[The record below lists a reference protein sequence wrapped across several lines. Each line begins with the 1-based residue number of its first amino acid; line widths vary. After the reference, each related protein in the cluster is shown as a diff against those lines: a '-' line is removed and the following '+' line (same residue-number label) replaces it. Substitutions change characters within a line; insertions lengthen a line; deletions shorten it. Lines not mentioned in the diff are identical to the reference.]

1 MSYIPALDEL
11 LCFSLYSASMAIN
24 RTYKP
29 LLDKLG
35 ITYPQY
41 LVLNVLWEEDGQTVG
56 SIAQRLSLES
66 STVTPLIKR
75 LEAASFVTRTRR
87 PDDERRVLVAL
98 TKRGRELREKSACL
112 GEALLAA
119 STMQP
124 KELIALTAEV
134 QRLRDALTRVGAD
147 SRANEPEPA
156 PSEKAAGATMGKHRT
171 RARGS

>member
-1 MSYIPALDEL
+1 MSYIPKLNEL

-56 SIAQRLSLES
+56 SIAERLSLES
-66 STVTPLIKR
+66 STVTPLVKR
-75 LEAASFVTRTRR
+75 LEAASLVTRMRR
-87 PDDERRVLVAL
+87 RDDERRVLVSL
-98 TKRGRELREKSACL
+98 TSRGWELREKSACL
-112 GEALLAA
+112 GEALLAK

-124 KELIALTAEV
+124 KELIALTHEV
-134 QRLRDALTRVGAD
+134 KRLRDALMRT
-147 SRANEPEPA
+147 S
-156 PSEKAAGATMGKHRT
+156 AASVDGTSGM
-171 RARGS
+171 

>member
-1 MSYIPALDEL
+1 MTYIPALDEL
-11 LCFSLYSASMAIN
+11 LCYSLYSASMAIN

-41 LVLNVLWEEDGQTVG
+41 LVLNVLWEKDEQTVG
-56 SIAQRLSLES
+56 AIAQRLSLES

-75 LEAASFVTRTRR
+75 LETASFVTRTRR
-87 PDDERRVLVAL
+87 QDDERRVLVAL
-98 TKRGRELREKSACL
+98 TKRGRELREKSTCL

-134 QRLRDALTRVGAD
+134 QRLRDALTRVGAKSED
-147 SRANEPEPA
+147 GDPDQAQPEKTA
-156 PSEKAAGATMGKHRT
+156 GGATGKHRA
-171 RARGS
+171 RARRA